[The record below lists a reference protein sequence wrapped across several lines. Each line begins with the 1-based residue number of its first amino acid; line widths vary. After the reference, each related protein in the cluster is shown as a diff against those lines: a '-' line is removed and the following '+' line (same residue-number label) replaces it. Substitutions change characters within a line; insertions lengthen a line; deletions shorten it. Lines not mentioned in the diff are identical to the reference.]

1 MTAFPHCSRPWSRGL
16 TDRIDSTRSDRRRSG
31 FSYLAESRGP
41 GPRRHPDRS
50 GDPRVGFLIN
60 PGETTRPRTP
70 PVPKS
75 RRGNGGGVRNGHPTK
90 GRPPTRVSRGRKSA
104 ERGTTGSIP
113 GCVSGPATVSLG
125 TRFGLPVGAA
135 RKRRT
140 IQYFRR
146 IRGGKR

>member
-1 MTAFPHCSRPWSRGL
+1 MTAFPHCSRPGSRGL

-41 GPRRHPDRS
+41 GPRRHPDRG

-70 PVPKS
+70 LFPNPV
-75 RRGNGGGVRNGHPTK
+75 RGTGGGSMTGTLAK
-90 GRPPTRVSRGRKSA
+90 GRPPPRVSQGRKSA
-104 ERGTTGSIP
+104 GRGTAGSIQ
-113 GCVSGPATVSLG
+113 GCVSGPATVSPG